1 MPTPPGLRS
10 PGLDAMSS
18 ASRPPLPT
26 PSILPV
32 LMAVPY
38 SPPARMSPT
47 RWSRSSKSLW
57 FESRSTCR
65 KSEVPRLT
73 ENPRFL
79 IYHHCFR
86 FLVPRTFL
94 MSDQR
99 QLFGTDGIRGI
110 AGEFPLTKQSTYLI
124 GRALGHDLL
133 RNTPRPQ
140 AVIGQDTR
148 ESSCWI
154 ADRVSEGLAAVGV
167 DVHSAGVITTPG
179 VAYLAR
185 SRKMAAG
192 VVISASHNPWTD
204 NGIKVFSG
212 DGFKLTD
219 ARELAIEKE
228 IFAQLENPASADDT
242 ALKVPRP
249 SLPGEAELR
258 HAYIKSLA
266 ASVSSDLSKLRV
278 LVDCANG
285 AATAEAPELFRTL
298 GIQATFTCTSPN
310 GKNINDGCGALH
322 PEILAKAVAESNG
335 KFDLGVTFDGDA
347 DRALFCDAAGRV
359 INGDA
364 VLLAAARDMRA
375 QGKLKAD
382 TVVSTTM
389 SNMGLEI
396 ALKTS
401 GVRMLRANVGDK
413 YVLEEMLKTGAT
425 LGGEQSGHIIFRDED
440 STTGDGLLTA
450 LRLMDIIVR
459 AGRPLAELVADLKV
473 FPQKIQN
480 VRVREK
486 VPFKQVPAIQSAIEA
501 AERELDG
508 NGRVVV
514 RYSGTEALARV
525 MVEADSKEKM
535 ESVTAAIAEE
545 IQKA

>member
-1 MPTPPGLRS
+1 
-10 PGLDAMSS
+10 MS
-18 ASRPPLPT
+18 
-26 PSILPV
+26 
-32 LMAVPY
+32 
-38 SPPARMSPT
+38 
-47 RWSRSSKSLW
+47 
-57 FESRSTCR
+57 E
-65 KSEVPRLT
+65 
-73 ENPRFL
+73 
-79 IYHHCFR
+79 
-86 FLVPRTFL
+86 
-94 MSDQR
+94 QR

-124 GRALGHDLL
+124 GRALGHDLI
-133 RNTPRPQ
+133 RTTPRAQ

-148 ESSCWI
+148 ESSGWI
-154 ADRVSEGLAAVGV
+154 ADRVAEGLAAVGV
-167 DVHSAGVITTPG
+167 EVHSAGVITTPG

-185 SRKMAAG
+185 SRAMAAG

-228 IFAQLENPASADDT
+228 IFALLQDASAADDT
-242 ALKVPRP
+242 ALKVPKP

-258 HAYIKSLA
+258 HAYVKSLA
-266 ASVSSDLSKLRV
+266 EGVSSDLSTLRV

-285 AATAEAPELFRTL
+285 AATAEAPELFRRL
-298 GIQATFTCTSPN
+298 RIQATFIHVSPH
-310 GKNINDGCGALH
+310 GKNINEGCGALH
-322 PEILAKAVAESNG
+322 PETLGKLVAESERQ
-335 KFDLGVTFDGDA
+335 FDLGVTFDGDA
-347 DRALFCDAAGRV
+347 DRALFCDSAGRIV
-359 INGDA
+359 NGDG
-364 VLLAAARDMRA
+364 VLLAAARYMHAR
-375 QGKLKAD
+375 GRLKAD

-396 ALKTS
+396 ALKKA
-401 GVRMLRANVGDK
+401 GIRMLRANVGDK

-425 LGGEQSGHIIFRDED
+425 LGGEQSGHIIFRDVD

-459 AGRPLAELVADLKV
+459 TGKPLAELIADLKI

-480 VRVREK
+480 IRVREK
-486 VPFKQVPAIQSAIEA
+486 IPFAQIPAVQSAIEE
-501 AERELDG
+501 AERDLNG

-525 MVEADSKEKM
+525 MVEAESEEKM
-535 ESVTAAIAEE
+535 QSLTAAIAAE
-545 IQKA
+545 IQKALGV